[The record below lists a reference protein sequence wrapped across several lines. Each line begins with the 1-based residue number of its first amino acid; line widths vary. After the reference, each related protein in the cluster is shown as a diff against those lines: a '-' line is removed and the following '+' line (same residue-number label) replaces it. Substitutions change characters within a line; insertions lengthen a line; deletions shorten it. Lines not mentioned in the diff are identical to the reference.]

1 VRRAST
7 PSKARRFLHWLVLG
21 AGSALLL
28 RMAYWAQGGKAR
40 LWAFET
46 MDEHR
51 FTAMAM
57 LTGTLRLRNGVA
69 MLTNDEQAYNGATYT
84 NWGFG
89 VPLLQAPL
97 HALAAHMRSF
107 ASGFFPDRAIFFGYV
122 ALLLPV
128 LWLALSRAVAP
139 SSTERDGF
147 RRKTWAFAATSL
159 LLTCSLFPLMGSRFW
174 IYEETLGYFIVAQ
187 LFALSAYVYAMGSQR
202 RLLPIV
208 LLGAAAG
215 MGLLIRPTGL
225 GYLGIWG
232 LLVLL
237 ERRSRGAVLAYVGAS
252 LPFVAFWLASN
263 RVRSGSVLS
272 LGYANSTPWYS
283 YHLPVVRFGSL
294 CADTLSHT
302 GIVARAMLRAFFVG
316 MNVAPEAYLDK
327 CHFEFEVRPGSVG
340 GTEAAFGAGVLVVV
354 AWILLHHLARRERR
368 VAIYLPFAGL
378 GLLFGDYVILGGGF
392 AWRYAGDFWPLIA
405 LIVVQ
410 YIRGLPRAKYR
421 GAFGFRVAL
430 VLGVLAYV
438 EFHRNVTPVVEKI
451 ETLDAASAALLKDHF
466 AEARW
471 GMDHNLPT
479 RLECGEDVTVH
490 YYRGREG
497 WGPACTVDTFTN
509 VYLGVPEK
517 GERRYELRLDTRGFA
532 RPSVRVYVNGRFYTA
547 VRDGETYRAEVD
559 IDYAALKAS
568 AVQVTVEWVRGFEV
582 PTGSLAAVEL
592 I

>member
-1 VRRAST
+1 M
-7 PSKARRFLHWLVLG
+7 
-21 AGSALLL
+21 
-28 RMAYWAQGGKAR
+28 RMAYWAQGGRAH

-69 MLTNDEQAYNGATYT
+69 TLTNDEQAYNGATYT

-122 ALLLPV
+122 ALLVPV

-139 SSTERDGF
+139 SSNERDGF

-159 LLTCSLFPLMGSRFW
+159 LLTCSLFPLMASRFW
-174 IYEETLGYFIVAQ
+174 IYEETLGYFIMAE
-187 LFALSAYVYAMGSQR
+187 LFALSAYVYAMGSKG

-225 GYLGIWG
+225 GYLAIWG

-237 ERRSRGAVLAYVGAS
+237 ERRSPRALLAYVGAS
-252 LPFVAFWLASN
+252 LPFVGFWLASN

-272 LGYANSTPWYS
+272 LGYANSTPWNS
-283 YHLPVVRFGSL
+283 YHIPVIRFGSL

-316 MNVAPEAYLDK
+316 MNVGTEPYLEK
-327 CHFEFEVRPGSVG
+327 CHFEFEVFPGSVG
-340 GTEAAFGAGVLVVV
+340 GTAAAFGVGVLVVLT
-354 AWILLHHLARRERR
+354 WILLHHLARRERR
-368 VAIYLPFAGL
+368 VAIYLPFAAL
-378 GLLFGDYVILGGGF
+378 GLLFADYVILAGGF
-392 AWRYAGDFWPLIA
+392 AWRYEGDFWPLVA

-410 YIRGLPRAKYR
+410 YVRGLPRARYR
-421 GAFGFRVAL
+421 GAFGFRAAL

-451 ETLDAASAALLKDHF
+451 ETLEAASAALLKDRF
-466 AEARW
+466 AEERW

-479 RLECGEDVTVH
+479 RLECGEDVTTH

-509 VYLGVPEK
+509 VYLGVPNK
-517 GERRYELRLDTRGFA
+517 DERRYELRLDTRGFA
-532 RPSVRVYVNGRFYTA
+532 KPSVRVYVNGRFYTA

-559 IDYAALKAS
+559 IDYAALGAS
-568 AVQVTVEWVRGFEV
+568 AVQVTIEWVRGFEA
-582 PTGSLAAVEL
+582 PTGTLAAVEL